1 MFGFTIIAP
10 EIYVRISLCSSFF
23 PSKSQ
28 IIIFQTFLIR
38 MLVHQPDHHPDYFQS
53 GLIDTTFYYIPRLEN
68 YLLNFHQYL
77 ILRHQ
82 DQQ

>member
-1 MFGFTIIAP
+1 MSEFHC
-10 EIYVRISLCSSFF
+10 VLHSFRPRF
-23 PSKSQ
+23 KKSYFLSQ